1 MEGILV
7 SVVVLTYN
15 SEKTIIETLES
26 IKNQTYRNI
35 ELIITDDCSNDKTIK
50 ICEKW
55 TNENELNFK
64 EIKIIK
70 NSFNTGVSANM
81 NRGIKVARGKWI
93 KLIAGDDIL
102 LEKCIEINLNCVMK
116 NPEIKVLFSKMK
128 YFKVETDEKKFLKMN
143 LLKHQEKFY
152 NLSPNKQ
159 YEYLL
164 KRSFNM
170 APTSFIQREVLK
182 KHNYADEN
190 FKMIEDLPLWL
201 KFTKN
206 GEKLSYISKE
216 TVLYRVGNSITR
228 NKEILI
234 NESFLK
240 ILEEVYD
247 KLIYEELWKR
257 NKFFYFERKLDFK
270 IQKIL
275 IKVFKNRKTSTSVII
290 LKLSN
295 LLKFNWY
302 YDKISLFF

>member
-1 MEGILV
+1 MESILV

-55 TNENELNFK
+55 TNKNELNFK
-64 EIKIIK
+64 KIKIIK

-81 NRGIKVARGKWI
+81 NRGIKEARGEWI

-102 LEKCIEINLNCVMK
+102 LEKCIEINLNYVVK

-128 YFKVETDEKKFLKMN
+128 YFKVETGEKKFLKMD

-152 NLSPNKQ
+152 NLSPSKQ

-170 APTSFIQREVLK
+170 APTSFIQSKVLK
-182 KHNYADEN
+182 KYNYADEN

-206 GEKLSYISKE
+206 GEKLNYIPKE

-228 NKEILI
+228 NKQILI

-247 KLIYEELWKR
+247 KLIYEELWKK

-275 IKVFKNRKTSTSVII
+275 IKVFKNRKTSTSITI